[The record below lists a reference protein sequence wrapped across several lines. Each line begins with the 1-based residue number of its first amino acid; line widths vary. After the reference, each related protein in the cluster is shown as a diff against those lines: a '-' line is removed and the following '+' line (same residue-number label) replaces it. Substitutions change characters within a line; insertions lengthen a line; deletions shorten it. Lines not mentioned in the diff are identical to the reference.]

1 MKRWLLL
8 TAALAGLSSWWVAPL
23 ESASDRPKRGGTLTM
38 AIRKD
43 LTHMNPLVGT
53 RSTDQSI
60 RDLIFEP
67 LLGSDAK
74 GNTQPNLAES
84 WEVSNDGK
92 VYTFRLRK
100 GVKFHNGKEMTS
112 EDAKFSVDY
121 SMEPKNGAY
130 GYSNLVNVERVE
142 SPDKYTMKV
151 TLKKASPAFISSLTN
166 IQSFSVIPKGSLQG
180 GIEKPA
186 LFPPGTGPF
195 KFVEWKPQQQ
205 IVFERYDDYWGQKA
219 FVDKLV
225 LRPIS
230 SATVRFT
237 ALRAG
242 DVDIAEDTPREW
254 AKQVVDG
261 KVKGVQSIAAP
272 HAGLR
277 LVRFNVAAAP
287 FNNKK
292 LRQAAAYAIDK
303 KEILS
308 AAYFGFGEVSDQRY
322 PKGHAWYIEGV
333 ASYSYNPEKAKA
345 LLKESGYTGQT
356 VEILTETSEVT
367 ETETAALQ
375 AQLKRIGM
383 NVKVKILEA
392 GSYTDMARRGEFE
405 IRPGGGNFEDDPTVT
420 YAPQLTCEQDLKKRK
435 NNLSGYCD
443 KEMEVLMQRAESEL
457 NVEKRRGLFR
467 QIMAKMLDDVPEIYL
482 GFVPRFFTVR
492 DHVKNFSTD
501 RDGGYRWWGGGMNH
515 AWLDR

>member
-8 TAALAGLSSWWVAPL
+8 TVALTGLSSWLAAPL
-23 ESASDRPKRGGTLTM
+23 ESASDKPKRGGTLTV

-67 LLGSDAK
+67 LLGSDMK
-74 GNTQPNLAES
+74 GNTQPNLAEN
-84 WEVSNDGK
+84 WEVSSDGK

-112 EDAKFSVDY
+112 EDAKFAMDY

-130 GYSNLVNVERVE
+130 GFSNLVNVERVE
-142 SPDKYTMKV
+142 APDKYILKV
-151 TLKKASPAFISSLTN
+151 TLKKASPAFLSSLTN

-186 LFPPGTGPF
+186 LFPAGTGPF

-205 IVFERYDDYWGQKA
+205 IVFERFDDYWGQKA
-219 FVDKLV
+219 YVDKLV

-230 SATVRFT
+230 SAVVRFT

-254 AKQVVDG
+254 AKQIVDG
-261 KVKGVQSIAAP
+261 KVKGIQYAAAV

-277 LVRFNVAAAP
+277 LVRFNVAAPP
-287 FNNKK
+287 FDNKK

-303 KEILS
+303 KETLS
-308 AAYFGFGEVSDQRY
+308 GAYYGFGEVSDQRY
-322 PKGHAWYIEGV
+322 PKGHAWYIEGLPT
-333 ASYSYNPEKAKA
+333 YNYNPDKAKA
-345 LLKESGYTGQT
+345 LLKEAGYAGQP

-367 ETETAALQ
+367 ETETAILQ
-375 AQLKRIGM
+375 AQLKRVGM
-383 NVKVKILEA
+383 NVKVKILEP
-392 GSYTDMARRGEFE
+392 GSYTAAARRGEFE
-405 IRPGGGNFEDDPTVT
+405 IRPGGGNFEDDPSIT
-420 YAPQLTCEQDLKKRK
+420 YGPQLGCEQDLKKRA

-443 KEMEVLMQRAESEL
+443 KEMEVLLQRAESEL

-467 QIMAKMLDDVPEIYL
+467 QIMAKMLEDIPELYM
-482 GFVPRFFTVR
+482 GFVPRFFTMR
-492 DHVKNFSTD
+492 DQVKNFSTD
-501 RDGGYRWWGGGMNH
+501 RDGAFRWWGGGLNYT
-515 AWLDR
+515 WLDK